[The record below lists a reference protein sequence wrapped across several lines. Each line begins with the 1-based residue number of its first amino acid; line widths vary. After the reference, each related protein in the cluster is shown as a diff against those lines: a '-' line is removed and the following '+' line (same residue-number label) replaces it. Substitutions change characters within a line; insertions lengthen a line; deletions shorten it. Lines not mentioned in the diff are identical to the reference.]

1 MSISE
6 LYAILTL
13 KHHLSPSYVLDEME
27 WYEINAIMK
36 YEYYSTMDN
45 WEAARMITYMIAQTN
60 SKKKLTFQD
69 IVKFYWE
76 EEQEQHD
83 TSISK
88 EDIERLKIKAKQ
100 MMEWQKLQST

>member
-1 MSISE
+1 M
-6 LYAILTL
+6 LVL
-13 KHHLSPSYVLDEME
+13 KHHLDPTYVLDEME
-27 WYEINAIMK
+27 MFEIRALLK
-36 YEYYSTMDN
+36 YEYYSHKDD
-45 WEAARMITYMIAQTN
+45 WEQSRMIAYMIAQTN

-69 IVKFYWE
+69 ITKFYWE
-76 EEQEQHD
+76 DEEEKHD